1 MFDGGDKFAV
11 EARESSANACS
22 ASPRRHKLGFQF
34 RPRLRFN
41 PVKQAGVTNCD
52 HDHHDHGRP
61 HSHQSRASDRLKIAF
76 VVIATFM
83 LVEVA
88 GAVISGSLAL
98 LADAAHMFTD
108 AFALGLAVVAQG
120 FAQRPADDRL
130 HFGYSRAQVL
140 AAFANGVLLFAVI
153 FWILVEAVRRFYD
166 PVAVAWRPMLVVAGL
181 GFAANAV
188 AFFLLHGSE
197 KGDVNVR
204 GALLHVVSDL
214 LGSVAAIVAAV
225 AIMLGAPYWVDAL
238 LSVVVAGLIGRSAW
252 QLVSETGHILLEGAP
267 KNLNAASIVSDLIQS
282 DEEILD
288 VHDVRIWQLTP
299 DESRVTLHVRI
310 KNRERAQEALD
321 AVKRRLEAH
330 FGITQ
335 STVQIELG
343 PVCPDC
349 ETSDAVVPW
358 PPDRAARRKP
368 DHVSPEPA
376 APESVARRAGDGV
389 RGDGVRAAP

>member
-1 MFDGGDKFAV
+1 M
-11 EARESSANACS
+11 
-22 ASPRRHKLGFQF
+22 
-34 RPRLRFN
+34 
-41 PVKQAGVTNCD
+41 TNCD
-52 HDHHDHGRP
+52 HEHDHGRP
-61 HSHQSRASDRLKIAF
+61 HSHHGGASNRLKTAF
-76 VVIATFM
+76 VVIAIFM
-83 LVEVA
+83 LVEVV
-88 GAVISGSLAL
+88 GSLISGSLAL

-120 FAQRPADDRL
+120 FARRPADQHL

-153 FWILVEAVRRFYD
+153 FWILLEAVRRLYE
-166 PVAVAWRPMLVVAGL
+166 PVPVAWRPMLVVAAL

-188 AFFLLHGSE
+188 AFLLLHGFE
-197 KGDVNVR
+197 KGNVNVR

-225 AIMLGAPYWVDAL
+225 AIMLGGPFWVDAL
-238 LSVVVAGLIGRSAW
+238 LSLVVAALIARSAW
-252 QLVSETGHILLEGAP
+252 RLVSETGHILLEGAP
-267 KNLNAASIVSDLIQS
+267 KNLNVESIVTDLKQA

-330 FGITQ
+330 FGIRQ

-343 PVCPDC
+343 PVCPDNG
-349 ETSDAVVPW
+349 TSDAVVPW
-358 PPDRAARRKP
+358 PAERAARRKP
-368 DHVSPEPA
+368 ETYVETADA
-376 APESVARRAGDGV
+376 ESVARRIGDGI